1 MNDDLQRNLDQ
12 AVEEER
18 KRLAKF
24 ERIRSFISG
33 CDKDELELLSSVFRN
48 GVSHDAIEEELPGPG
63 RRVFKV
69 PTITIPDYGPTTDR
83 GTPRQR
89 EWGVLFPAVEQA
101 IEAMDEISSTG
112 VYTVLKAAKF
122 RFSTKHPVSSIAAIL
137 RTLKSEGRLDLS
149 PTWKKGSRP
158 VFFTKRRSDGAKK
171 HLGSVRARAGSLTAE
186 VKKHISSVSDS
197 FTTGRIVEMLQRE
210 GFKFAAKSPT
220 VAVNGVFGRLIRRD
234 EIRIVKKGI
243 GGTGHLYERT
253 AKWNK

>member
-1 MNDDLQRNLDQ
+1 MNEDLQRSLDR

-24 ERIRSFISG
+24 ERIRSFISA
-33 CDKDELELLSSVFRN
+33 CDKDELELLSSVFSN
-48 GVSHDAIEEELPGPG
+48 GVAHDVAEEELPG
-63 RRVFKV
+63 RKIFKV
-69 PTITIPDYGPTTDR
+69 PTITVPDYGPTTDR

-101 IEAMDEISSTG
+101 IEGMDEISSTG

-122 RFSTKHPVSSIAAIL
+122 RFSTERPVPSIAAIL

-158 VFFTKRRSDGAKK
+158 VFFIKRRSNVAKR
-171 HLGSVRARAGSLTAE
+171 HLGSVRAAEGSLTAE
-186 VKKHISSVSDS
+186 VKKHIASLSDH
-197 FTTGRIVEMLQRE
+197 FTTGRIVEMLQRD
-210 GFKFAAKSPT
+210 GFKFAARSPT

-253 AKWNK
+253 AKWN